1 MTPSGAAR
9 KHINDGSQRINSRVT
24 GARLP
29 AGCDARDARV
39 DDGKG
44 TSQMN
49 ATDTTAEEPTIANA
63 DLWTKYF
70 QDQWSA
76 WAPAPSAAVAEGA
89 AARVAS
95 FLTLVAAGPIAW
107 LYSANA
113 SNVTPLRDEAPR
125 IGHGEME
132 SVEDSAA

>member
-1 MTPSGAAR
+1 MSATT
-9 KHINDGSQRINSRVT
+9 D
-24 GARLP
+24 
-29 AGCDARDARV
+29 V

-44 TSQMN
+44 MSQMN
-49 ATDTTAEEPTIANA
+49 TADATAEEPTIANA
-63 DLWTKYF
+63 DLWAKYF
-70 QDQWSA
+70 HDQWSA
-76 WAPAPSAAVAEGA
+76 WMPQPSAAVAEGTG
-89 AARVAS
+89 ARVAS

-125 IGHGEME
+125 ITHADME